1 MIRSMTGY
9 GRAEGDV
16 FGRRLAVEIKTVNH
30 RFLNFTAR
38 LPQDLQRFEIRFLG
52 LVKQTLQ
59 RGQVS
64 VYASW
69 DSGADDVPPVH
80 VNREAAERA
89 ARLLRETAEALG
101 LAGEVRLEHL
111 LAFPAVTLPAL
122 ERIDPELLWERVAA
136 LARKALEELQRFR
149 EREGA
154 DLARDM
160 AGRLD
165 TVERL
170 VDEIDR
176 LRPGV
181 VESYRERLARR
192 VEDLAREVPAQ
203 ELEARLAMEV
213 AVFADR
219 CDVSE
224 ELVRLRS
231 HLAEYRELLS
241 AGGVVGRKLEFL
253 LQEMNRETNTTGSK
267 ASDAAI
273 SRLVV
278 EIKAELEKLREQVQ
292 NVE

>member
-16 FGRRLAVEIKTVNH
+16 FGRRLAVEVKTVNH

-38 LPQDLQRFEIRFLG
+38 LPPDLQRFEIRFLG

-59 RGQVS
+59 RGQVNL
-64 VYASW
+64 YASW

-80 VNREAAERA
+80 VNQEAAERA
-89 ARLLRETAEALG
+89 AALLRETAEALG
-101 LAGEVRLEHL
+101 LPGEVRLEHL

-122 ERIDPELLWERVAA
+122 DRIDPEDLWERVAA
-136 LARKALEELQRFR
+136 LARRALEELQRFR

-181 VESYRERLARR
+181 VQAYRERLARR

-203 ELEARLAMEV
+203 DLEARLAMEV
-213 AVFADR
+213 ALFADR

-267 ASDAAI
+267 ASDAGI